1 MINDKYSVGVVGATG
16 LIGGKFIK
24 VLEDRDFP
32 VGELRLFASAK
43 NAGKAIFAFNENLAV
58 RPLCEDCFKD
68 LDFIFFCAGGDV
80 SLRYAPSA
88 AAAGAIV
95 VDNSSAFR
103 REKNIPLVV
112 PEINFG
118 DVTSCDRLIANPNC
132 STIQAVLPLSV
143 IRENYGIERIIYTT
157 YQAVSGSGRKGVAD
171 LRLTKRGCLPSFYPL
186 PVSKTCIPQI
196 GDLTPD
202 GYTEEEKKMEFETN
216 KILGVS
222 VPVSATCVRVPIENC
237 HAVAVEAEV
246 KKPFDTNEV
255 KAKLAAKRGIVLKD
269 LPSAT
274 DADGSYDV
282 FVGRIRK
289 SAAFDNGLSFITYAD
304 NTLRGAAYNAVRIA
318 EKIIEAKTSPKNPKN
333 AVKYS

>member
-1 MINDKYSVGVVGATG
+1 MNDKYAVGVVGATG

-24 VLEDRDFP
+24 VLENRKFP
-32 VGELRLFASAK
+32 VGEFRPFASAK
-43 NAGKAIFAFNENLAV
+43 NAGKTIFAFNENLKL
-58 RPLCEDCFKD
+58 RLLRDGCFD
-68 LDFIFFCAGGDV
+68 GLDFVFFCAGRDV
-80 SLRYAPSA
+80 SLRYAPAA

-103 REKNIPLVV
+103 REKDIPLVV

-118 DVTSCDRLIANPNC
+118 EITSADRLISNPNC

-143 IRENYGIERIIYTT
+143 IRENFGIERIIYTT

-171 LRLTKRGCLPSFYPL
+171 LRLTGYGFSPSFYPL
-186 PVSKTCIPQI
+186 PISRTCIPEI
-196 GDLTPD
+196 GDFTPD
-202 GYTEEEKKMEFETN
+202 GYTEEEKKMKFETN

-237 HAVAVEAEV
+237 HAVAIEVEV
-246 KKPFDTNEV
+246 KKPIDLSEV
-255 KAKLAAKRGIVLKD
+255 KAKLAAKRGIVLSD
-269 LPSAT
+269 LPSAVE
-274 DADGSYDV
+274 ADGSYDV

-289 SAAFDNGLSFITYAD
+289 STAYENGLSFITCAD

-318 EKIIEAKTSPKNPKN
+318 EKIIEGKNEPKNPKN

>member
-1 MINDKYSVGVVGATG
+1 MNDKYAVGVVGATG

-24 VLEDRDFP
+24 VLENRKFP
-32 VGELRLFASAK
+32 VGEFRPFASAK
-43 NAGKAIFAFNENLAV
+43 NAGKTIFAFNENLKL
-58 RPLCEDCFKD
+58 RLLRDGCFD
-68 LDFIFFCAGGDV
+68 GLDFVFFCAGRDV
-80 SLRYAPSA
+80 SLRYAPAA

-103 REKNIPLVV
+103 REKDIPLVV

-118 DVTSCDRLIANPNC
+118 EITSADRLISNPNC

-143 IRENYGIERIIYTT
+143 IRENFGIERIIYTT

-171 LRLTKRGCLPSFYPL
+171 LRLTGYGFSPSFYPL
-186 PVSKTCIPQI
+186 PISRTCIPEI
-196 GDLTPD
+196 GDFTPD

-237 HAVAVEAEV
+237 HAVAIEVEV
-246 KKPFDTNEV
+246 KKPIDLSEV
-255 KAKLAAKRGIVLKD
+255 KAKLAAKRGIVLSD
-269 LPSAT
+269 LPSAVE
-274 DADGSYDV
+274 ADGSYDV

-289 SAAFDNGLSFITYAD
+289 STAYENGLSFITCAD

-318 EKIIEAKTSPKNPKN
+318 EKIIEGKNGPKNPKN

>member
-1 MINDKYSVGVVGATG
+1 MNDKYAVGVVGATG

-24 VLEDRDFP
+24 VLENRKFP
-32 VGELRLFASAK
+32 VGEFRPFASAK
-43 NAGKAIFAFNENLAV
+43 NAGKTIFAFNENLKL
-58 RPLCEDCFKD
+58 RLLRDGCFD
-68 LDFIFFCAGGDV
+68 GLDFVFFCAGRDV
-80 SLRYAPSA
+80 SLRYAPA
-88 AAAGAIV
+88 AVAAGAIV

-103 REKNIPLVV
+103 REKDIPLVV

-118 DVTSCDRLIANPNC
+118 EITSADRLISNPNC

-143 IRENYGIERIIYTT
+143 IRENFGIERIIYTT

-171 LRLTKRGCLPSFYPL
+171 LRLTGYGFSPSFYPL
-186 PVSKTCIPQI
+186 PISRTCIPEI
-196 GDLTPD
+196 GDFTPD
-202 GYTEEEKKMEFETN
+202 GYTEEEKKMKFETN

-237 HAVAVEAEV
+237 HAVAIEVEV
-246 KKPFDTNEV
+246 KKPIDLSEV
-255 KAKLAAKRGIVLKD
+255 KAKLAAKRGIVLSD
-269 LPSAT
+269 LPSAVE
-274 DADGSYDV
+274 ADGSYDV

-289 SAAFDNGLSFITYAD
+289 STAYENGLSFITCAD

-318 EKIIEAKTSPKNPKN
+318 EKIIEGKNEPKNPKN

>member
-1 MINDKYSVGVVGATG
+1 MNDKYAVGVVGATG

-24 VLEDRDFP
+24 VLENRKFP
-32 VGELRLFASAK
+32 VGEFRPFASAK
-43 NAGKAIFAFNENLAV
+43 NAGKTIFAFNENLKL
-58 RPLCEDCFKD
+58 RLLRDGCFD
-68 LDFIFFCAGGDV
+68 GLDFVFFCAGRDV
-80 SLRYAPSA
+80 SLRYAPAA

-103 REKNIPLVV
+103 REKDIPLVV

-118 DVTSCDRLIANPNC
+118 EITSADRLISNPNC

-143 IRENYGIERIIYTT
+143 IRENFGIERIIYTT

-171 LRLTKRGCLPSFYPL
+171 LRLTGYGFSPSFYPL
-186 PVSKTCIPQI
+186 PISRTCIPEI
-196 GDLTPD
+196 GDFTPD

-237 HAVAVEAEV
+237 HAVAIEVEV
-246 KKPFDTNEV
+246 KKPIDLSEV
-255 KAKLAAKRGIVLKD
+255 KAKLAAKRGIVLSD
-269 LPSAT
+269 LPSAVE
-274 DADGSYDV
+274 ADGSYDV

-289 SAAFDNGLSFITYAD
+289 STAYENGLSFITCAD
-304 NTLRGAAYNAVRIA
+304 NTLRGAAYNAVRSA
-318 EKIIEAKTSPKNPKN
+318 EKIIEGKNEPKNPKN

>member
-1 MINDKYSVGVVGATG
+1 MNDKYAVGVVGATG

-24 VLEDRDFP
+24 VLENRKFP
-32 VGELRLFASAK
+32 VGEFRPFASAK
-43 NAGKAIFAFNENLAV
+43 NAGKTIFAFNENLKL
-58 RPLCEDCFKD
+58 RLLRDGCFD
-68 LDFIFFCAGGDV
+68 GLDFVFFCAGKDV
-80 SLRYAPSA
+80 SLRYAPAA

-103 REKNIPLVV
+103 REKDIPLVV

-118 DVTSCDRLIANPNC
+118 EITSADRLISNPNC

-143 IRENYGIERIIYTT
+143 IRENFGIERIIYTT

-171 LRLTKRGCLPSFYPL
+171 LRLTGYGFSPSFYPL
-186 PVSKTCIPQI
+186 PISRTCIPEI
-196 GDLTPD
+196 GDFTPD

-237 HAVAVEAEV
+237 HAVAIEVEV
-246 KKPFDTNEV
+246 KKPIDLSEV
-255 KAKLAAKRGIVLKD
+255 KAKLAAKRGIVLSD
-269 LPSAT
+269 LPSAVE
-274 DADGSYDV
+274 ADGSYDV

-289 SAAFDNGLSFITYAD
+289 STAYENGLSFITCAD

-318 EKIIEAKTSPKNPKN
+318 EKIIEGKNEPKNPKN

>member
-1 MINDKYSVGVVGATG
+1 MNDKYAVGVVGATG

-24 VLEDRDFP
+24 VLENRKFP
-32 VGELRLFASAK
+32 VGEFRLFASAK
-43 NAGKAIFAFNENLAV
+43 NAGKTIFAFNENLKL
-58 RPLCEDCFKD
+58 RLLRDGCFD
-68 LDFIFFCAGGDV
+68 GLDFVFFCAGRDV
-80 SLRYAPSA
+80 SLRYAPAA

-103 REKNIPLVV
+103 REKDIPLVV

-118 DVTSCDRLIANPNC
+118 EITSADRLISNPNC

-171 LRLTKRGCLPSFYPL
+171 LRLTERGFSPSFYPL
-186 PVSKTCIPQI
+186 PISRTCIPEI
-196 GDLTPD
+196 GDFTPD

-237 HAVAVEAEV
+237 HAVAIEVEV
-246 KKPFDTNEV
+246 KKPIDLSEV
-255 KAKLAAKRGIVLKD
+255 KAKLAAKRGIVLSD
-269 LPSAT
+269 LPSAVE
-274 DADGSYDV
+274 ADGSYDV

-289 SAAFDNGLSFITYAD
+289 STAYENGLSFITCAD

-318 EKIIEAKTSPKNPKN
+318 EKIIEGKNEPKNPKN

>member
-1 MINDKYSVGVVGATG
+1 MNDKYAVGVVGATG

-24 VLEDRDFP
+24 VLEDRKFP
-32 VGELRLFASAK
+32 VGEFRPFASAK
-43 NAGKAIFAFNENLAV
+43 NAGKTIFAFNENLKL
-58 RPLCEDCFKD
+58 RPLRYGCFD
-68 LDFIFFCAGGDV
+68 GLDFVFFCAGRDV
-80 SLRYAPSA
+80 SLRYAPAA

-112 PEINFG
+112 PEVNFG
-118 DVTSCDRLIANPNC
+118 DITPADRLISNPNC
-132 STIQAVLPLSV
+132 STIQAVLPLYV
-143 IRENYGIERIIYTT
+143 IRENFGIERIIYTT
-157 YQAVSGSGRKGVAD
+157 YQAVSGSGKKGVAD
-171 LRLTKRGCLPSFYPL
+171 LRLTGYGFSPSFYPL
-186 PVSKTCIPQI
+186 PISRTCIPEI
-196 GDLTPD
+196 GDFMPD

-237 HAVAVEAEV
+237 HAVAIEVEV
-246 KKPFDTNEV
+246 KKPLDISEV
-255 KAKLAAKRGIVLKD
+255 KAKLTAKRGIVLSD
-269 LPSAT
+269 LPSAVE
-274 DADGSYDV
+274 ADGSYDV

-289 SAAFDNGLSFITYAD
+289 STAYENGLSFITCAD

-318 EKIIEAKTSPKNPKN
+318 EKIIEGKNEPKNPKN

>member
-1 MINDKYSVGVVGATG
+1 MNDKYAVGVVGATG

-24 VLEDRDFP
+24 VLENRKFP
-32 VGELRLFASAK
+32 VGEFRPFASAK
-43 NAGKAIFAFNENLAV
+43 NAGKTIFAFNENLKL
-58 RPLCEDCFKD
+58 RLLRDGCFD
-68 LDFIFFCAGGDV
+68 GLDFVFFCAGRDV
-80 SLRYAPSA
+80 SLRYAPAA

-103 REKNIPLVV
+103 REKDIPLVV

-118 DVTSCDRLIANPNC
+118 EITSANRLISNPNC

-143 IRENYGIERIIYTT
+143 IRENFGIERIIYTT

-171 LRLTKRGCLPSFYPL
+171 LRLTGYGFSPSFYPL
-186 PVSKTCIPQI
+186 PISRTCIPEI
-196 GDLTPD
+196 GDFTPD

-237 HAVAVEAEV
+237 HAVAIEVEV
-246 KKPFDTNEV
+246 KKPIDLSEV
-255 KAKLAAKRGIVLKD
+255 KAKLAAKRGIVLSD
-269 LPSAT
+269 LPSAVE
-274 DADGSYDV
+274 ADGSYDV

-289 SAAFDNGLSFITYAD
+289 STAYENGLSFITCAD

-318 EKIIEAKTSPKNPKN
+318 EKIIEGKNEPKNPKN

>member
-1 MINDKYSVGVVGATG
+1 MNDKYAVGVVGATG

-24 VLEDRDFP
+24 VLENRKFP
-32 VGELRLFASAK
+32 VGEFRPFASAK
-43 NAGKAIFAFNENLAV
+43 NAGKTIFAFNENLKL
-58 RPLCEDCFKD
+58 RLLRDGCFD
-68 LDFIFFCAGGDV
+68 GLDFVFFCAGRDV
-80 SLRYAPSA
+80 SLRYAPAA

-103 REKNIPLVV
+103 REKDIPLVV

-118 DVTSCDRLIANPNC
+118 EITSADRLISNPNC

-143 IRENYGIERIIYTT
+143 IRENFGIERIIYTT

-171 LRLTKRGCLPSFYPL
+171 LRLTGYGFSPSFYPL
-186 PVSKTCIPQI
+186 PISRTCIPEI
-196 GDLTPD
+196 GDFTPY

-237 HAVAVEAEV
+237 HAVAIEVEV
-246 KKPFDTNEV
+246 KKPIDLSEV
-255 KAKLAAKRGIVLKD
+255 KAKLAAKRGIVLSD
-269 LPSAT
+269 LPSAVE
-274 DADGSYDV
+274 ADGSYDV

-289 SAAFDNGLSFITYAD
+289 STAYENGLSFITCAD

-318 EKIIEAKTSPKNPKN
+318 EKIIEGKNEPKNPKN

>member
-1 MINDKYSVGVVGATG
+1 MNDKYAVGVVGATG

-24 VLEDRDFP
+24 VLENRKFP
-32 VGELRLFASAK
+32 VGEFRPFASAK
-43 NAGKAIFAFNENLAV
+43 NAGKTIFAFNENLKL
-58 RPLCEDCFKD
+58 RLLRDGCFD
-68 LDFIFFCAGGDV
+68 GLDFVFFCAGRDV
-80 SLRYAPSA
+80 SLRYAPAA

-103 REKNIPLVV
+103 REKDIPLVV

-118 DVTSCDRLIANPNC
+118 EITSADRLISNPNC

-143 IRENYGIERIIYTT
+143 IRENFGIERIIYTT

-171 LRLTKRGCLPSFYPL
+171 LRLTGYGFSPSFYPL
-186 PVSKTCIPQI
+186 PISRTCIPEI
-196 GDLTPD
+196 GDFTPD

-237 HAVAVEAEV
+237 HAVAIEVEV
-246 KKPFDTNEV
+246 KKPIDLSEV
-255 KAKLAAKRGIVLKD
+255 KAKLAAKRGIVLSD
-269 LPSAT
+269 LPSAVET
-274 DADGSYDV
+274 DGSYDV

-289 SAAFDNGLSFITYAD
+289 STAYENGLSFITCAD

-318 EKIIEAKTSPKNPKN
+318 EKIIEGKNEPKNPKN

>member
-24 VLEDRDFP
+24 VLENRKFP
-32 VGELRLFASAK
+32 IGEFRPFASAK
-43 NAGKAIFAFNENLAV
+43 NAGKTIFAFNENLKL
-58 RPLCEDCFKD
+58 RLLRDGCFD
-68 LDFIFFCAGGDV
+68 GLDFVFFCAGRDV
-80 SLRYAPSA
+80 SLRYAPAA

-103 REKNIPLVV
+103 REKDIPLVV

-118 DVTSCDRLIANPNC
+118 EITSADRLISNPNC

-143 IRENYGIERIIYTT
+143 IRENFGIERIIYTT

-171 LRLTKRGCLPSFYPL
+171 LRLTGYGFSPSFYPL
-186 PVSKTCIPQI
+186 PISRTCIPEI
-196 GDLTPD
+196 GDFAPD

-246 KKPFDTNEV
+246 KK
-255 KAKLAAKRGIVLKD
+255 A
-269 LPSAT
+269 
-274 DADGSYDV
+274 
-282 FVGRIRK
+282 
-289 SAAFDNGLSFITYAD
+289 
-304 NTLRGAAYNAVRIA
+304 LRY
-318 EKIIEAKTSPKNPKN
+318 
-333 AVKYS
+333 

>member
-1 MINDKYSVGVVGATG
+1 MNDKYAVGVVGATG

-24 VLEDRDFP
+24 VLENRKFP
-32 VGELRLFASAK
+32 VGEFRPFASAK
-43 NAGKAIFAFNENLAV
+43 NAGKTIFAFNENLKL
-58 RPLCEDCFKD
+58 RLLRDGCFD
-68 LDFIFFCAGGDV
+68 GLDFVFFCAGRDV
-80 SLRYAPSA
+80 SLRYAPAA

-103 REKNIPLVV
+103 RENDIPLVV

-118 DVTSCDRLIANPNC
+118 EITSADRLISNPNC

-143 IRENYGIERIIYTT
+143 IRENFGIERIIYTT

-171 LRLTKRGCLPSFYPL
+171 LRLTGYGFSPSFYPL
-186 PVSKTCIPQI
+186 PISRTCIPEI
-196 GDLTPD
+196 GDFTPD

-237 HAVAVEAEV
+237 HAVAIEVEV
-246 KKPFDTNEV
+246 KKPIDLSEV
-255 KAKLAAKRGIVLKD
+255 KAKLAAKRGIVLSD
-269 LPSAT
+269 LPSAVE
-274 DADGSYDV
+274 ADGSYDV

-289 SAAFDNGLSFITYAD
+289 STAYENGLSFITCAD

-318 EKIIEAKTSPKNPKN
+318 EKIIEGKNEPKNPKN

>member
-1 MINDKYSVGVVGATG
+1 MNDKYAIGVVGATG

-24 VLEDRDFP
+24 VLENRKFP
-32 VGELRLFASAK
+32 VGEFRPFASAK
-43 NAGKAIFAFNENLAV
+43 NAGKTIFAFNENLKL
-58 RPLCEDCFKD
+58 RLLRDGCFD
-68 LDFIFFCAGGDV
+68 GLDFVFFCAGRDV
-80 SLRYAPSA
+80 SLRYAPAA

-103 REKNIPLVV
+103 REKDIPLVV

-118 DVTSCDRLIANPNC
+118 EITSADRLISNPNC

-143 IRENYGIERIIYTT
+143 IRENFGIERIIYTT

-171 LRLTKRGCLPSFYPL
+171 LRLTGYGFSPSFYPL
-186 PVSKTCIPQI
+186 PISRTCIPEI
-196 GDLTPD
+196 GDFTPD

-237 HAVAVEAEV
+237 HAVAIEVEV
-246 KKPFDTNEV
+246 KKPIDLSEV
-255 KAKLAAKRGIVLKD
+255 KAKLAAKRGIVLSD
-269 LPSAT
+269 LPSAVE
-274 DADGSYDV
+274 ADGSYDV

-289 SAAFDNGLSFITYAD
+289 STAYENGLSFITCAD

-318 EKIIEAKTSPKNPKN
+318 EKIIEGKNEPKNPKN

>member
-1 MINDKYSVGVVGATG
+1 MNDKYAVGVVGATG

-24 VLEDRDFP
+24 VLENRKFP
-32 VGELRLFASAK
+32 IGEFRPFASAK
-43 NAGKAIFAFNENLAV
+43 NAGKTIFAFNENLKL
-58 RPLCEDCFKD
+58 RLLRDGCFD
-68 LDFIFFCAGGDV
+68 GLDFVFFCAGRDV
-80 SLRYAPSA
+80 SLRYAPAA

-103 REKNIPLVV
+103 REKDIPLVV

-118 DVTSCDRLIANPNC
+118 EITSADRLISNPNC

-143 IRENYGIERIIYTT
+143 IRENFGIERIIYTT

-171 LRLTKRGCLPSFYPL
+171 LRLTGYGFSPSFYPL
-186 PVSKTCIPQI
+186 PISRTCIPEI
-196 GDLTPD
+196 GDFTPD

-237 HAVAVEAEV
+237 HAVAIEVEV
-246 KKPFDTNEV
+246 KKPIDLSEV
-255 KAKLAAKRGIVLKD
+255 KAKLAAKRGIVLSD
-269 LPSAT
+269 LPSAVE
-274 DADGSYDV
+274 ADGSYDV

-289 SAAFDNGLSFITYAD
+289 STAYENGLSFITCAD

-318 EKIIEAKTSPKNPKN
+318 EKIIEGKNEPKNPKN

>member
-1 MINDKYSVGVVGATG
+1 MNDKYAVGVVGATG

-24 VLEDRDFP
+24 VLENRKFP
-32 VGELRLFASAK
+32 VGEFRPFASAK
-43 NAGKAIFAFNENLAV
+43 NAGKTIFAFNENLKL
-58 RPLCEDCFKD
+58 RLLRDGCFD
-68 LDFIFFCAGGDV
+68 GLDFVFFCAGRDV
-80 SLRYAPSA
+80 SLRYAPAA

-103 REKNIPLVV
+103 REKDIPLVV

-118 DVTSCDRLIANPNC
+118 EITSADRLISNPNC

-143 IRENYGIERIIYTT
+143 IRENFGIERIIYTT

-171 LRLTKRGCLPSFYPL
+171 LRLTGYGFSPSFYHL
-186 PVSKTCIPQI
+186 PISRTCIPEI
-196 GDLTPD
+196 GDFTPD

-237 HAVAVEAEV
+237 HAVAIEVEV
-246 KKPFDTNEV
+246 KKPIDLSEV
-255 KAKLAAKRGIVLKD
+255 KAKLAAKRGIVLSD
-269 LPSAT
+269 LPSAVE
-274 DADGSYDV
+274 ADGSYDV

-289 SAAFDNGLSFITYAD
+289 STAYENGLSFITCAD

-318 EKIIEAKTSPKNPKN
+318 EKIIEGKNEPKNPKN

>member
-1 MINDKYSVGVVGATG
+1 MNDKYAVGVVGATG

-24 VLEDRDFP
+24 VLENRKFP
-32 VGELRLFASAK
+32 VGEFRPFASAK
-43 NAGKAIFAFNENLAV
+43 NAGKTIFAFNENLKL
-58 RPLCEDCFKD
+58 RLLLDGCFD
-68 LDFIFFCAGGDV
+68 GLDFVFFCAGRDV
-80 SLRYAPSA
+80 SLRYAPAA

-103 REKNIPLVV
+103 REKDIPLVV

-118 DVTSCDRLIANPNC
+118 EITSADRLISNPNC

-143 IRENYGIERIIYTT
+143 IRENFGIERIIYTT

-171 LRLTKRGCLPSFYPL
+171 LRLTGYGFSPSFYPL
-186 PVSKTCIPQI
+186 PISRTCIPEI
-196 GDLTPD
+196 GDFTPD

-237 HAVAVEAEV
+237 HAVAIEVEV
-246 KKPFDTNEV
+246 KKPIDLSEV
-255 KAKLAAKRGIVLKD
+255 KAKLAAKRGIVLSD
-269 LPSAT
+269 LPSAVE
-274 DADGSYDV
+274 ADGSYDV

-289 SAAFDNGLSFITYAD
+289 STAYENGLSFITCAD

-318 EKIIEAKTSPKNPKN
+318 EKIIEGKNEPKNPKN

>member
-1 MINDKYSVGVVGATG
+1 MNDKYAVGVVGATG

-24 VLEDRDFP
+24 VLKNRKFP
-32 VGELRLFASAK
+32 VGEFRPFASAK
-43 NAGKAIFAFNENLAV
+43 NAGKTIFAFNENLKL
-58 RPLCEDCFKD
+58 RLLRDGCFD
-68 LDFIFFCAGGDV
+68 GLDFVFFCAGRDV
-80 SLRYAPSA
+80 SLRYAPAA

-103 REKNIPLVV
+103 REKDIPLVV

-118 DVTSCDRLIANPNC
+118 EITSADRLISNPNC

-143 IRENYGIERIIYTT
+143 IRENFGIERIIYTT

-171 LRLTKRGCLPSFYPL
+171 LRLTGYGFSPSFYPL
-186 PVSKTCIPQI
+186 PISRTCIPEI
-196 GDLTPD
+196 GDFTPD

-237 HAVAVEAEV
+237 HAVAIEVEV
-246 KKPFDTNEV
+246 KKPIDLSEV
-255 KAKLAAKRGIVLKD
+255 KAKLAAKRGIVLSD
-269 LPSAT
+269 LPSAVE
-274 DADGSYDV
+274 ADGSYDV

-289 SAAFDNGLSFITYAD
+289 STAYENGLSFITCAD

-318 EKIIEAKTSPKNPKN
+318 EKIIEGKNEPKNPKN

>member
-1 MINDKYSVGVVGATG
+1 MNDKYAVGVVGATG

-24 VLEDRDFP
+24 VLENRKFP
-32 VGELRLFASAK
+32 VGEFRPFASAK
-43 NAGKAIFAFNENLAV
+43 NAGKTIFAFNENLKL
-58 RPLCEDCFKD
+58 RLLRDGCFD
-68 LDFIFFCAGGDV
+68 GLDFVFFCAGRDV
-80 SLRYAPSA
+80 SLRYAPAA

-103 REKNIPLVV
+103 REKDIPLVV

-118 DVTSCDRLIANPNC
+118 EITSADRLISNPNC

-143 IRENYGIERIIYTT
+143 IRENFGIERIIYTT

-171 LRLTKRGCLPSFYPL
+171 LRLTGYGFSPSFYPL
-186 PVSKTCIPQI
+186 PISRTCIPEI
-196 GDLTPD
+196 GDFTPD

-237 HAVAVEAEV
+237 HAVAIEVEV
-246 KKPFDTNEV
+246 KKPIDLSEV
-255 KAKLAAKRGIVLKD
+255 KAKLAAKRGIVLSD
-269 LPSAT
+269 LPSAVE
-274 DADGSYDV
+274 ADGSYDV

-289 SAAFDNGLSFITYAD
+289 STAYENGLSFITCAD

-318 EKIIEAKTSPKNPKN
+318 EKIIGGKNEPKNPKN
-333 AVKYS
+333 AVKDS

>member
-1 MINDKYSVGVVGATG
+1 MNDKYAVGVVGATG

-24 VLEDRDFP
+24 VLENRKFP
-32 VGELRLFASAK
+32 VGEFRPFASAK
-43 NAGKAIFAFNENLAV
+43 NAGKTIFAFNENLKL
-58 RPLCEDCFKD
+58 RLLRDGCFD
-68 LDFIFFCAGGDV
+68 GLDFVFFCAGRDV
-80 SLRYAPSA
+80 SLRYAPAA

-103 REKNIPLVV
+103 REKDIPLVV

-118 DVTSCDRLIANPNC
+118 EITSADRLISNPNC
-132 STIQAVLPLSV
+132 STIQVVLPLSV
-143 IRENYGIERIIYTT
+143 IRENFGIERIIYTT

-171 LRLTKRGCLPSFYPL
+171 LRLTGYGFSPSFYPL
-186 PVSKTCIPQI
+186 PISRTCIPEI
-196 GDLTPD
+196 GDFTPD

-237 HAVAVEAEV
+237 HAVAIEVEV
-246 KKPFDTNEV
+246 KKPIDLSEV
-255 KAKLAAKRGIVLKD
+255 KAKLAAKRGIVLSD
-269 LPSAT
+269 LPSAVE
-274 DADGSYDV
+274 ADGSYDV

-289 SAAFDNGLSFITYAD
+289 STAYENGLSFITCAD

-318 EKIIEAKTSPKNPKN
+318 EKIIEGKNEPKNPKN

>member
-1 MINDKYSVGVVGATG
+1 MNDKYAVGVVGATG

-24 VLEDRDFP
+24 VLENRKFP
-32 VGELRLFASAK
+32 VGEFRPFASAK
-43 NAGKAIFAFNENLAV
+43 NAGKTIFAFNENLKL
-58 RPLCEDCFKD
+58 RLLRDGCFD
-68 LDFIFFCAGGDV
+68 GLDFVFFCAGRDV
-80 SLRYAPSA
+80 SLRYAPAA

-103 REKNIPLVV
+103 REKDIPLVI

-118 DVTSCDRLIANPNC
+118 EITSADRLISNPNC

-143 IRENYGIERIIYTT
+143 IRENFGIERIIYTT

-171 LRLTKRGCLPSFYPL
+171 LRLTGYGFSPSFYPL
-186 PVSKTCIPQI
+186 PISRTCIPEI
-196 GDLTPD
+196 GDFTPD

-237 HAVAVEAEV
+237 HAVAIEVEV
-246 KKPFDTNEV
+246 KKPIDLSEV
-255 KAKLAAKRGIVLKD
+255 KAKLAAKRGIVLSD
-269 LPSAT
+269 LPSAVE
-274 DADGSYDV
+274 ADGSYDV

-289 SAAFDNGLSFITYAD
+289 STAYENGLSFITCAD

-318 EKIIEAKTSPKNPKN
+318 EKIIEGKNEPKNPKN

>member
-1 MINDKYSVGVVGATG
+1 MNDKYAVGVVGATG

-24 VLEDRDFP
+24 VLENRKFP
-32 VGELRLFASAK
+32 VGEFRPFASAK
-43 NAGKAIFAFNENLAV
+43 NAGKTIFAFNENLKL
-58 RPLCEDCFKD
+58 RLLRDGCFD
-68 LDFIFFCAGGDV
+68 GLDFVFFCAGRDV
-80 SLRYAPSA
+80 SLRYAPAA

-118 DVTSCDRLIANPNC
+118 EITSADRLISNPNC

-143 IRENYGIERIIYTT
+143 IRENFGIERIIYTT

-171 LRLTKRGCLPSFYPL
+171 LRLTGYGFSPSFYPL
-186 PVSKTCIPQI
+186 PISRTCIPEI
-196 GDLTPD
+196 GDFTPD

-222 VPVSATCVRVPIENC
+222 VPVSATCVRVPVENC
-237 HAVAVEAEV
+237 HAVAIEVEV
-246 KKPFDTNEV
+246 KKPIDLSEV
-255 KAKLAAKRGIVLKD
+255 KAKLAAKRGIVLSD
-269 LPSAT
+269 LPSAVE
-274 DADGSYDV
+274 ADGSYDV

-289 SAAFDNGLSFITYAD
+289 STAYENGLSFITCAD

-318 EKIIEAKTSPKNPKN
+318 EKIIEGKNEPKNPKN

>member
-1 MINDKYSVGVVGATG
+1 MNDKYAVGVVGATG

-24 VLEDRDFP
+24 VLENRKFP
-32 VGELRLFASAK
+32 VGEFRPFASAK
-43 NAGKAIFAFNENLAV
+43 NAGKTIFAFNENLKL
-58 RPLCEDCFKD
+58 RLLRDGCFD
-68 LDFIFFCAGGDV
+68 GLDFVFFCAGRDV
-80 SLRYAPSA
+80 SLRYAPAA

-103 REKNIPLVV
+103 REKDIPLVV

-118 DVTSCDRLIANPNC
+118 EITSADRLISNPNC

-143 IRENYGIERIIYTT
+143 IRENFGIERIIYTT

-171 LRLTKRGCLPSFYPL
+171 LRLTGYGFSPSFYPL
-186 PVSKTCIPQI
+186 PISRTCIPEI
-196 GDLTPD
+196 GDFTPD

-222 VPVSATCVRVPIENC
+222 VPVSATCVRVPVENC
-237 HAVAVEAEV
+237 HAVAIEVEV
-246 KKPFDTNEV
+246 KKPIDLSEV
-255 KAKLAAKRGIVLKD
+255 KAKLAAKRGIVLSD
-269 LPSAT
+269 LPSAVE
-274 DADGSYDV
+274 ADGSYDV

-289 SAAFDNGLSFITYAD
+289 STAYENGLSFITCAD

-318 EKIIEAKTSPKNPKN
+318 EKIIEGKNEPKNPKN

>member
-1 MINDKYSVGVVGATG
+1 MNDKYAVGIVGATG

-24 VLEDRDFP
+24 VLENRKFP
-32 VGELRLFASAK
+32 VGEFRPFASAK
-43 NAGKAIFAFNENLAV
+43 NAGKTIFAFNENLKL
-58 RPLCEDCFKD
+58 RLLRDGCFD
-68 LDFIFFCAGGDV
+68 GLDFVFFCAGRDV
-80 SLRYAPSA
+80 SLRYAPAA

-103 REKNIPLVV
+103 REKDIPLVV

-118 DVTSCDRLIANPNC
+118 EITSADRLISNPNC

-143 IRENYGIERIIYTT
+143 IRENFGIERIIYTT

-171 LRLTKRGCLPSFYPL
+171 LRLTGYGFSPSFYPL
-186 PVSKTCIPQI
+186 PISRTCIPEI
-196 GDLTPD
+196 GDFTPD

-237 HAVAVEAEV
+237 HAVAIEVEV
-246 KKPFDTNEV
+246 KKPIDLSEV
-255 KAKLAAKRGIVLKD
+255 KAKLAAKRGIVLSD
-269 LPSAT
+269 LPSAVE
-274 DADGSYDV
+274 ADGSYDV

-289 SAAFDNGLSFITYAD
+289 STAYENGLSFITCAD

-318 EKIIEAKTSPKNPKN
+318 EKIIEGKNEPKNPKN

>member
-1 MINDKYSVGVVGATG
+1 MNDKYAVGVVGATG

-24 VLEDRDFP
+24 VLENRKFP
-32 VGELRLFASAK
+32 VGEFRPFASAK
-43 NAGKAIFAFNENLAV
+43 NAGKTIFAFNENLKL
-58 RPLCEDCFKD
+58 RLLRDGCFD
-68 LDFIFFCAGGDV
+68 GLDFVFFCAGRDV
-80 SLRYAPSA
+80 SLRYAPAA

-103 REKNIPLVV
+103 REKDIPLVV

-118 DVTSCDRLIANPNC
+118 EITSADRLISNPNC

-143 IRENYGIERIIYTT
+143 IRENFGIERIIYTT

-171 LRLTKRGCLPSFYPL
+171 LRLTGYGFSPSFYPL
-186 PVSKTCIPQI
+186 PISRTCIPEI
-196 GDLTPD
+196 GDFTPD

-237 HAVAVEAEV
+237 HAVAIEVEV
-246 KKPFDTNEV
+246 KKPIDLSEV
-255 KAKLAAKRGIVLKD
+255 KAKLAAKRGIVLSD
-269 LPSAT
+269 LPSAVE
-274 DADGSYDV
+274 ADGSYDV

-289 SAAFDNGLSFITYAD
+289 STAYENGLSFITCAD

-318 EKIIEAKTSPKNPKN
+318 EKIIEGKNEPKTPKN

>member
-1 MINDKYSVGVVGATG
+1 MNDKYAVGVVGATG

-24 VLEDRDFP
+24 VLENRKFP
-32 VGELRLFASAK
+32 VGEFRPFASAK
-43 NAGKAIFAFNENLAV
+43 NAGKTIFAFNENLKL
-58 RPLCEDCFKD
+58 RLLRDGCFD
-68 LDFIFFCAGGDV
+68 GLDFVFFCAGRDV
-80 SLRYAPSA
+80 SLRYAPAA

-103 REKNIPLVV
+103 REKDIPLVV

-118 DVTSCDRLIANPNC
+118 EITSADRLISNPNC

-143 IRENYGIERIIYTT
+143 IRENFGIERIIYTT

-171 LRLTKRGCLPSFYPL
+171 LRLTGYGFSPSFYPL
-186 PVSKTCIPQI
+186 PISRTCIPEI
-196 GDLTPD
+196 GDFTPD

-237 HAVAVEAEV
+237 HAVAIEVEV
-246 KKPFDTNEV
+246 KKPIDLSEV
-255 KAKLAAKRGIVLKD
+255 KAKLAAKRGIVLSD
-269 LPSAT
+269 LPSAVE
-274 DADGSYDV
+274 ADGSYDV

-318 EKIIEAKTSPKNPKN
+318 EKIIEGKTSPKNPKN

>member
-1 MINDKYSVGVVGATG
+1 MNDKYAVGVVGATG

-24 VLEDRDFP
+24 VLENRKFP
-32 VGELRLFASAK
+32 VGEFRPFASAK
-43 NAGKAIFAFNENLAV
+43 NAGKTIFAFNENLKL
-58 RPLCEDCFKD
+58 RLLRDGCFD
-68 LDFIFFCAGGDV
+68 GLDFVFFCAGRDV
-80 SLRYAPSA
+80 SLRYAPAA

-103 REKNIPLVV
+103 REKDIPLVV

-118 DVTSCDRLIANPNC
+118 KITSADRLISNPNC

-143 IRENYGIERIIYTT
+143 IRENFGIERIIYTT

-171 LRLTKRGCLPSFYPL
+171 LRLTGYGFSPSFYPL
-186 PVSKTCIPQI
+186 PISRTCIPEI
-196 GDLTPD
+196 GDFTPD

-237 HAVAVEAEV
+237 HAVAIEVEV
-246 KKPFDTNEV
+246 KKPIDLSEV
-255 KAKLAAKRGIVLKD
+255 KAKLAAKRGIVLSD
-269 LPSAT
+269 LPSAVE
-274 DADGSYDV
+274 ADGSYDV

-289 SAAFDNGLSFITYAD
+289 STAYENGLSFITCAD

-318 EKIIEAKTSPKNPKN
+318 EKIIEGKNEPKNPKN

>member
-1 MINDKYSVGVVGATG
+1 MNDKYAVGVVGATG

-24 VLEDRDFP
+24 VLENRKFP
-32 VGELRLFASAK
+32 VGEFRPFASAK
-43 NAGKAIFAFNENLAV
+43 NAGKTIFAFNENLKL
-58 RPLCEDCFKD
+58 RLLRDGCFD
-68 LDFIFFCAGGDV
+68 GLDFVFFCAGRDV
-80 SLRYAPSA
+80 SLRYAPAA

-103 REKNIPLVV
+103 REKDIPLVV

-118 DVTSCDRLIANPNC
+118 EITSADRLISNPNC

-143 IRENYGIERIIYTT
+143 IRENFGIERIIYTT

-171 LRLTKRGCLPSFYPL
+171 LRLTGYGFSPSFYPL
-186 PVSKTCIPQI
+186 PISRTCIPEI
-196 GDLTPD
+196 GDFTPD

-237 HAVAVEAEV
+237 HAVAIEVEV
-246 KKPFDTNEV
+246 KKPIDLSEV
-255 KAKLAAKRGIVLKD
+255 KAKLAAKRGIVLSD
-269 LPSAT
+269 LPSAVE
-274 DADGSYDV
+274 ADGSYDV

-289 SAAFDNGLSFITYAD
+289 STAYENGLSFITCAD

-318 EKIIEAKTSPKNPKN
+318 EKIIEGKNEPKNPKN

>member
-1 MINDKYSVGVVGATG
+1 MNDKYAVGVVGATG

-24 VLEDRDFP
+24 VLENRKFP
-32 VGELRLFASAK
+32 VGEFRPFASAK
-43 NAGKAIFAFNENLAV
+43 NADKTIFAFNENLKL
-58 RPLCEDCFKD
+58 RLLRDGCFD
-68 LDFIFFCAGGDV
+68 GLDFVFFCAGRDV
-80 SLRYAPSA
+80 SLRYAPAA

-103 REKNIPLVV
+103 REKDIPLVV

-118 DVTSCDRLIANPNC
+118 EITSADRLISNPNC

-143 IRENYGIERIIYTT
+143 IRENFGIERIIYTT

-171 LRLTKRGCLPSFYPL
+171 LRLTGYGFSPSFYPL
-186 PVSKTCIPQI
+186 PISRTCIPEI
-196 GDLTPD
+196 GDFTPD

-237 HAVAVEAEV
+237 HAVAIEVEV
-246 KKPFDTNEV
+246 KKPIDLSEV
-255 KAKLAAKRGIVLKD
+255 KAKLAAKRGIVLSD
-269 LPSAT
+269 LPSAVE
-274 DADGSYDV
+274 ADGSYDV

-289 SAAFDNGLSFITYAD
+289 STAYENGLSFITCAD

-318 EKIIEAKTSPKNPKN
+318 EKIIEGKNEPKNPKN

>member
-1 MINDKYSVGVVGATG
+1 MNDKYAVGVVGATG

-24 VLEDRDFP
+24 VLEDRKFP
-32 VGELRLFASAK
+32 VGEFRPFASAK
-43 NAGKAIFAFNENLAV
+43 NAGKTIFAFNENLKL
-58 RPLCEDCFKD
+58 RPLRDGCFD
-68 LDFIFFCAGGDV
+68 GLDFVFFCAGRDV
-80 SLRYAPSA
+80 SLRYAPA
-88 AAAGAIV
+88 TAAAGAIV

-103 REKNIPLVV
+103 REKDIPLVV

-118 DVTSCDRLIANPNC
+118 DITPADRLISNPNC

-143 IRENYGIERIIYTT
+143 ISKNFGIERIIYTT

-171 LRLTKRGCLPSFYPL
+171 LRLTGYGFSPSFYPL
-186 PVSKTCIPQI
+186 PISRTFIPEI
-196 GDLTPD
+196 GDFTPD

-237 HAVAVEAEV
+237 HAVAVEVQV
-246 KKPFDTNEV
+246 KKPIDLSEV
-255 KAKLAAKRGIVLKD
+255 KAKLAAKRGIVLSD
-269 LPSAT
+269 LPSAVE
-274 DADGSYDV
+274 ADGSYDV

-289 SAAFDNGLSFITYAD
+289 STAYENGLSFITCAD

-318 EKIIEAKTSPKNPKN
+318 EKIIEGKNAPKNPKN

>member
-1 MINDKYSVGVVGATG
+1 MNDKYAVGVVGATG

-24 VLEDRDFP
+24 VLEDRKFP
-32 VGELRLFASAK
+32 VGEFRPFASAK
-43 NAGKAIFAFNENLAV
+43 NAGKTIFAFNENLKL
-58 RPLCEDCFKD
+58 RLLRDGCFD
-68 LDFIFFCAGGDV
+68 GLDFVFFCAGRDV
-80 SLRYAPSA
+80 SLRYAPAA

-103 REKNIPLVV
+103 REKDIPLVV

-118 DVTSCDRLIANPNC
+118 EITSADRLISNPNC

-143 IRENYGIERIIYTT
+143 IRENFGIERIIYTT

-171 LRLTKRGCLPSFYPL
+171 LRLTGYGFSPSFYPL
-186 PVSKTCIPQI
+186 PISRTCIPEI
-196 GDLTPD
+196 GDFTPD

-237 HAVAVEAEV
+237 HAVAIEVEV
-246 KKPFDTNEV
+246 KKPIDLSEV
-255 KAKLAAKRGIVLKD
+255 KAKLAAKRGIVLSD
-269 LPSAT
+269 LPSAVE
-274 DADGSYDV
+274 ADGSYDV

-289 SAAFDNGLSFITYAD
+289 STAYENGLSFITCAD

-318 EKIIEAKTSPKNPKN
+318 EKIIEGKNEPKNPKN

>member
-1 MINDKYSVGVVGATG
+1 MNDKYAVGVVGATG

-24 VLEDRDFP
+24 VLENRKFP
-32 VGELRLFASAK
+32 VGEFRPFASAK
-43 NAGKAIFAFNENLAV
+43 NAGKTIFAFNENLKL
-58 RPLCEDCFKD
+58 RLLRDGCFD
-68 LDFIFFCAGGDV
+68 GLDFVFFCAGRDV
-80 SLRYAPSA
+80 SLRYAPAA

-103 REKNIPLVV
+103 REKDIPLVV

-118 DVTSCDRLIANPNC
+118 EITSADRLISNPNC

-143 IRENYGIERIIYTT
+143 IRENFGIERIIYTT

-171 LRLTKRGCLPSFYPL
+171 LRLTGYGFSPSFYPL
-186 PVSKTCIPQI
+186 PISRTCIPEI
-196 GDLTPD
+196 GDFTPD

-216 KILGVS
+216 KILDVS

-237 HAVAVEAEV
+237 HAVAIEVEV
-246 KKPFDTNEV
+246 KKPIDLSEV
-255 KAKLAAKRGIVLKD
+255 KAKLAAKRGIVLSD
-269 LPSAT
+269 LPSAVE
-274 DADGSYDV
+274 ADGSYDV

-289 SAAFDNGLSFITYAD
+289 STAYENGLSFITCAD

-318 EKIIEAKTSPKNPKN
+318 EKIIEGKNEPKNPKN

>member
-1 MINDKYSVGVVGATG
+1 MNDKYAVGVVGATG

-24 VLEDRDFP
+24 VLENRKFP
-32 VGELRLFASAK
+32 VGEFRPFASAK
-43 NAGKAIFAFNENLAV
+43 NAGKTIFAFNENLKL
-58 RPLCEDCFKD
+58 RLLRDGCFD
-68 LDFIFFCAGGDV
+68 GLDFVFFCAGRDV
-80 SLRYAPSA
+80 SLRYAPAA

-103 REKNIPLVV
+103 REKDIPLVV

-118 DVTSCDRLIANPNC
+118 EITSADRLISNPNC

-143 IRENYGIERIIYTT
+143 IRENFGIERIIYTT

-171 LRLTKRGCLPSFYPL
+171 LRLTGYGFSPSFYPL
-186 PVSKTCIPQI
+186 PISRTCIPEI
-196 GDLTPD
+196 GDFTPD
-202 GYTEEEKKMEFETN
+202 GYTAEDKKMAFETN

-237 HAVAVEAEV
+237 HAVAIEVEV
-246 KKPFDTNEV
+246 KKPIDLSEV
-255 KAKLAAKRGIVLKD
+255 KAKLAAKRGIVLSD
-269 LPSAT
+269 LPSAVE
-274 DADGSYDV
+274 ADGSYDV

-289 SAAFDNGLSFITYAD
+289 STAYENGLSFITCAD

-318 EKIIEAKTSPKNPKN
+318 EKIIEGKNEPKNPKN

>member
-1 MINDKYSVGVVGATG
+1 MNDKYAVGVVGATG

-24 VLEDRDFP
+24 VLENRKFP
-32 VGELRLFASAK
+32 VGEFRPFASAK
-43 NAGKAIFAFNENLAV
+43 NAGKTIFAFNENLKL
-58 RPLCEDCFKD
+58 RLLRDGCFD
-68 LDFIFFCAGGDV
+68 GLDFVFFCAGRDV
-80 SLRYAPSA
+80 SLRYAPAA
-88 AAAGAIV
+88 AAAGVIV

-103 REKNIPLVV
+103 REKDIPLVV

-118 DVTSCDRLIANPNC
+118 EITSADRLISNPNC

-143 IRENYGIERIIYTT
+143 IRENFGIERIIYTT

-171 LRLTKRGCLPSFYPL
+171 LRLTGYGFSPSFYPL
-186 PVSKTCIPQI
+186 PISRTCIPEI
-196 GDLTPD
+196 GDFTPD

-237 HAVAVEAEV
+237 HAVAIEVEV
-246 KKPFDTNEV
+246 KRPIDLSEV
-255 KAKLAAKRGIVLKD
+255 KAKLAAKRGIVLSD
-269 LPSAT
+269 LPSAVE
-274 DADGSYDV
+274 ADGSYDV

-289 SAAFDNGLSFITYAD
+289 STAYENGLSFITCAD

-318 EKIIEAKTSPKNPKN
+318 EKIIEGKNEPKNPKN

>member
-1 MINDKYSVGVVGATG
+1 MNDKYAVGVVGATG

-24 VLEDRDFP
+24 VLENRKFP
-32 VGELRLFASAK
+32 VGEFRPFASAK
-43 NAGKAIFAFNENLAV
+43 NAGKTIFAFNENLKL
-58 RPLCEDCFKD
+58 RLLRDGCFD
-68 LDFIFFCAGGDV
+68 GLDFVFFCAGRDV
-80 SLRYAPSA
+80 SLRYAPAA

-103 REKNIPLVV
+103 REKDIPLVV

-118 DVTSCDRLIANPNC
+118 EITSADRLISNPNC

-143 IRENYGIERIIYTT
+143 IRENFGIERIIYTT

-171 LRLTKRGCLPSFYPL
+171 LRLTGYGFSPSFYPL
-186 PVSKTCIPQI
+186 PISRTCIPEI
-196 GDLTPD
+196 GNFTPD

-237 HAVAVEAEV
+237 HAVAIEVEV
-246 KKPFDTNEV
+246 KKPIDLSEV
-255 KAKLAAKRGIVLKD
+255 KAKLAAKRGIVLSD
-269 LPSAT
+269 LPSAVE
-274 DADGSYDV
+274 ADGSYDV

-289 SAAFDNGLSFITYAD
+289 STAYENGLSFITCAD

-318 EKIIEAKTSPKNPKN
+318 EKIIEGKNEPKNPKN

>member
-1 MINDKYSVGVVGATG
+1 MNDKYAVGVVGATG

-24 VLEDRDFP
+24 VLENRKFP
-32 VGELRLFASAK
+32 VGEFRPFASAK
-43 NAGKAIFAFNENLAV
+43 NAGKTIFAFNENLKL
-58 RPLCEDCFKD
+58 RLLRDGCFD
-68 LDFIFFCAGGDV
+68 GLDFVFFCAGRDV
-80 SLRYAPSA
+80 SLRYAPAA

-103 REKNIPLVV
+103 REKDIPLVV

-118 DVTSCDRLIANPNC
+118 EITSADRLISNPNC

-143 IRENYGIERIIYTT
+143 IRENFGIERIIYTT

-171 LRLTKRGCLPSFYPL
+171 LRLTGYGFSPSFYPL
-186 PVSKTCIPQI
+186 PISRTCIPEI
-196 GDLTPD
+196 GDFTPD

-237 HAVAVEAEV
+237 HAVAIEVEV
-246 KKPFDTNEV
+246 KKPIDLSEV
-255 KAKLAAKRGIVLKD
+255 KAKLAAKRGIVLSD
-269 LPSAT
+269 LPSAVE
-274 DADGSYDV
+274 ADGSYDV

-289 SAAFDNGLSFITYAD
+289 STAYENGLSFITCAD

-318 EKIIEAKTSPKNPKN
+318 ETIIEGKNEPKNPKN

>member
-1 MINDKYSVGVVGATG
+1 MNDKYAVGVVGATG

-24 VLEDRDFP
+24 VLENRKFP
-32 VGELRLFASAK
+32 VGEFRPFASAK
-43 NAGKAIFAFNENLAV
+43 NAGKTIFAFNENLKL
-58 RPLCEDCFKD
+58 RLLRDGCFGG
-68 LDFIFFCAGGDV
+68 LDFVFFCAGRDV
-80 SLRYAPSA
+80 SLRYAPAA

-103 REKNIPLVV
+103 REKDIPLVV

-118 DVTSCDRLIANPNC
+118 EITSADRLISNPNC

-143 IRENYGIERIIYTT
+143 IRENFGIERIIYTT

-171 LRLTKRGCLPSFYPL
+171 LRLTGYGFSPSFYPL
-186 PVSKTCIPQI
+186 PISRTCIPEI
-196 GDLTPD
+196 GDFTPD

-237 HAVAVEAEV
+237 HAVAIEVEV
-246 KKPFDTNEV
+246 KKPIDLSEV
-255 KAKLAAKRGIVLKD
+255 KAKLAAKRGIVLSD
-269 LPSAT
+269 LPSAVE
-274 DADGSYDV
+274 ADGSYDV

-289 SAAFDNGLSFITYAD
+289 STAYENGLSFITCAD

-318 EKIIEAKTSPKNPKN
+318 EKIIEGKNEPKNPKN

>member
-1 MINDKYSVGVVGATG
+1 MNDKYAVGVVGATG

-24 VLEDRDFP
+24 VLENRKFP
-32 VGELRLFASAK
+32 VGEFRPFASAK
-43 NAGKAIFAFNENLAV
+43 NAGKTIFAFNENLKL
-58 RPLCEDCFKD
+58 RLLRDGCFD
-68 LDFIFFCAGGDV
+68 GLDFVFFCAGRDV
-80 SLRYAPSA
+80 SLRYAPAA

-103 REKNIPLVV
+103 REKDIPLVV

-118 DVTSCDRLIANPNC
+118 EITSADRLISNPNC

-143 IRENYGIERIIYTT
+143 IRENFGIERIIYTT

-171 LRLTKRGCLPSFYPL
+171 LRLTGYGFSPSFYPL
-186 PVSKTCIPQI
+186 PISRTCIPEI
-196 GDLTPD
+196 GDFTPD

-237 HAVAVEAEV
+237 HAVAIEVEV
-246 KKPFDTNEV
+246 KKPIDLSEV
-255 KAKLAAKRGIVLKD
+255 KAKLAAKRGIVLSD
-269 LPSAT
+269 LPSAVE
-274 DADGSYDV
+274 ADGSYDI

-289 SAAFDNGLSFITYAD
+289 STAYENGLSFITCAD

-318 EKIIEAKTSPKNPKN
+318 EKIIEGKNEPKNPKN

>member
-1 MINDKYSVGVVGATG
+1 MNDKYAVGVVGATG

-24 VLEDRDFP
+24 VLENRKFP
-32 VGELRLFASAK
+32 VGEFRPFASAK
-43 NAGKAIFAFNENLAV
+43 NAGKTIFAFNENLKL
-58 RPLCEDCFKD
+58 RLLRDGCFD
-68 LDFIFFCAGGDV
+68 GLDFVFFCAGRDV
-80 SLRYAPSA
+80 SLRYAPAA

-103 REKNIPLVV
+103 REKDIPLVV

-118 DVTSCDRLIANPNC
+118 EITSADRLISNPNC

-143 IRENYGIERIIYTT
+143 IQENFGIERIIYTT

-171 LRLTKRGCLPSFYPL
+171 LRLTGYGFSPSFYPL
-186 PVSKTCIPQI
+186 PISRTCIPEI
-196 GDLTPD
+196 GDFTPD
-202 GYTEEEKKMEFETN
+202 GYTKEEKKMEFETN

-237 HAVAVEAEV
+237 HAVAIEVEV
-246 KKPFDTNEV
+246 KKPIDLSEV
-255 KAKLAAKRGIVLKD
+255 KAKLAAKRGIVLSD
-269 LPSAT
+269 LPSAVE
-274 DADGSYDV
+274 ADGSYDV

-289 SAAFDNGLSFITYAD
+289 STAYENGLSFITCAD

-318 EKIIEAKTSPKNPKN
+318 EKIIEGKNEPKNPKN

>member
-1 MINDKYSVGVVGATG
+1 MNDKYAVGVVGATG

-24 VLEDRDFP
+24 VLENRKFP
-32 VGELRLFASAK
+32 VGEFRPFASAK
-43 NAGKAIFAFNENLAV
+43 NAGKTIFAFNENLKL
-58 RPLCEDCFKD
+58 RLLRDGCFD
-68 LDFIFFCAGGDV
+68 GLDFVFFCAGRDV
-80 SLRYAPSA
+80 SLRYAPAA

-103 REKNIPLVV
+103 REKDIPLVV

-118 DVTSCDRLIANPNC
+118 EITSSDRLISNPNC

-143 IRENYGIERIIYTT
+143 IRENFGIERIIYTT

-171 LRLTKRGCLPSFYPL
+171 LRLTGYGFSPSFYPL
-186 PVSKTCIPQI
+186 PISRTCIPEI
-196 GDLTPD
+196 GDFTPD

-237 HAVAVEAEV
+237 HAVAIEVEV
-246 KKPFDTNEV
+246 KKPIDLSEV
-255 KAKLAAKRGIVLKD
+255 KAKLAAKRGIVLSD
-269 LPSAT
+269 LPSAVE
-274 DADGSYDV
+274 ADGSYDV

-289 SAAFDNGLSFITYAD
+289 STAYENGLSFITCAD

-318 EKIIEAKTSPKNPKN
+318 EKIIEGKNEPKNPKN